1 MPVLYL
7 CWHFCDE
14 NICPKLI
21 KYPRKR
27 AWMTDTHERAR
38 ASEGGRCR
46 FVERDNFSSRDFLR
60 ETRRASFTK
69 LQIANW
75 KAHQT
80 ISDYFFRLSFSLY
93 DARSLG
99 SRWLG
104 RLEGGRERGGSER
117 CQPNQRTQRPV
128 VARIAAARAP
138 PRSRA
143 ACSRCWLYP
152 KPAAA
157 GMVSSLLSIQSD
169 IMQ

>member
-38 ASEGGRCR
+38 ERGRALSVCGKGQFLISRFLEG
-46 FVERDNFSSRDFLR
+46 NSSRELH
-60 ETRRASFTK
+60 K
-69 LQIANW
+69 IANW

-93 DARSLG
+93 DARSLARLSLAG
-99 SRWLG
+99 SR
-104 RLEGGRERGGSER
+104 EGGRERGGSER